1 MRTVVKIAG
10 YGARDLL
17 RSRWLLA
24 YAGFF
29 AVASFTLLRFSDGET
44 KALLSLVNVVLL
56 IVPLASVIFGTMYLY
71 AAREF
76 VELLLA
82 QPIRRRQLFAGLFAG
97 LSLPTVLAVVTG
109 LLAPMVIMGVSRSGL
124 AIAGWLAFVAAV
136 LSIAF
141 TAIAA
146 AVAYFVDDRV
156 RGLAAAL
163 GIWLLLAVVY
173 DAAVL
178 MAAVQLSDY
187 PLERPLLAAMFANPI
202 DLSRL
207 LLLQQFD
214 TAALLGYTGA
224 LFQRFLAGAA
234 GGIVAVSALAAWIV
248 LPTLAGA
255 RLFQRKDF

>member
-1 MRTVVKIAG
+1 MNIVAKIAG

-29 AVASFTLLRFSDGET
+29 AIATFTLLRFSDGET
-44 KALLSLVNVVLL
+44 RALLSLVNVVLL

-71 AAREF
+71 ASREF

-82 QPIRRRQLFAGLFAG
+82 QPIRRGQLFAGLFAG
-97 LSLPTVLAVVTG
+97 LTMPTALAVVAG
-109 LLAPMVIMGVSRSGL
+109 IMIPMLALGVSREGL
-124 AIAGWLAFVAAV
+124 AIGGWLAFVAAA

-141 TAIAA
+141 TAIAT
-146 AVAYFVDDRV
+146 AVAYFVEDRV
-156 RGLAAAL
+156 RGLAVAL
-163 GIWLLLAVVY
+163 GTWLLLAVVY
-173 DAAVL
+173 DAGVL

-214 TAALLGYTGA
+214 SAALLGYTGA
-224 LFQRFLAGAA
+224 LFQRFLAGTAGALAA
-234 GGIVAVSALAAWIV
+234 VGALAAWIV
-248 LPTLAGA
+248 LPALAGV